1 MREGTQGTR
10 STRGLGSG
18 PMWRS
23 LDELAGSARFQ
34 EALDREFPESVHD
47 FDASETTRRNFLR
60 LMGASMALAGLY
72 GCSERPSGKIIPYV
86 QQPEQIV
93 PGMPLYFATAMPM
106 NGYGYGVIAESHEGR
121 PTKVEGNP
129 DHPASLGGTN
139 IFMQASAL
147 QLYDPDEFRAK
158 NVLRAGDIASWEAF
172 RAELQERLDLRREEK
187 DPAKRDFHEGKGVR
201 LLTGTITSPTLAAQ
215 VQKFLKEFPQA
226 RWHHYEPVARDNTT
240 QGAVLAFGKPV
251 NPVYRFRQPGP
262 KADGPPADAKV
273 IVSLDSDFLWAD
285 PGSLQYARHFAA
297 ARKVRVRNWW
307 QTTMSRLYVV
317 ESNFTLTGSMADHR
331 IPAPPHDVA
340 HFARALAAQL
350 GVERSARDI
359 PITWGKALDAIVA
372 DLQANR
378 GQSIVIVGE
387 SQPPEI
393 HRLGHL
399 INAALG
405 NVGKT
410 VYYTDPVEF
419 SPQGTGRPTTSIDSL
434 RQLTDDINANQV
446 DTLLILGDNP
456 VYNAPYDLHFG
467 DALFR
472 LSHPQASSSGKYENF
487 TAYLGLYSD
496 ETAYFCQ
503 WQLPQAHYLE
513 SWGDVRAFDGT
524 ASVIQPLIAPMRQG
538 RAAIE
543 VMEMA
548 LSPRA
553 NFAVRTGYEIV
564 RGHWQ
569 GKVKGDFDHW
579 WAKSLEKG
587 VIADTKL
594 PAIQVAPEPGGGG
607 GASAETDGE
616 SPASRATT
624 GPATTRP
631 AGPLQVIFRPD
642 PSVWDGAFANN
653 GWLQECPKFFTKLVW
668 DNAAAMSPKT
678 AKSRLPDFSDTTG
691 DGQVYRFT
699 APDGRWIEVPVLQLP
714 GLADDV
720 VVMTF
725 GYGRARGGA
734 ATIEA
739 DGKTPRGVNTY
750 AFRPSH
756 APWCVHGITA
766 ERTGRFHELVVT
778 HNHYAMDALPGFGRE
793 DERGRL
799 KPEVVEHPGMDEQT
813 LDTSNRKLIR
823 TTTLDYFNAAPEHRH
838 FVKELGSEAEKKPLL
853 SLYPGWDYSKGY
865 QWGMSIDMQS
875 CIGCNACLVA
885 CVAENNIPVVGRD
898 EVARQREMHWIR
910 IDQYFADDLDNPKVY
925 HQPVPCMQC
934 ENAPCEVV
942 CPVGATVHSPE
953 GINDMVYNRCVGTR
967 YCQNNCPYKVR
978 RFNFFNFFSGTP
990 AAYDL
995 QHNPQV
1001 TVRYRGVMEK
1011 CTYCIQRIQRTRI
1024 EIEKMIVRDEELIGK
1039 LKAERDAAPA
1049 EARADL
1055 DRRIDQL
1062 NRQKHNREFET
1073 LETLQTA
1080 CQQACPT
1087 NAIVFGHILP
1097 VTVIDDKGQEQK
1109 RLTRVSKLKQ
1119 EPLDYPLLAEL
1130 TTKPRTTYMARL
1142 RNPNPTLEPDA
1153 KS

>member
-1 MREGTQGTR
+1 
-10 STRGLGSG
+10 
-18 PMWRS
+18 
-23 LDELAGSARFQ
+23 LDELAGSAQFRT
-34 EALDREFPESVHD
+34 ALDREFPESVHD
-47 FDASETTRRNFLR
+47 FDGGDTTRRNFLR

-72 GCSERPSGKIIPYV
+72 GCSERPSGKILPYV
-86 QQPEQIV
+86 QQPEQVV
-93 PGMPLYFATAMPM
+93 PGMPLFFATAMPM
-106 NGYGYGVIAESHEGR
+106 NGYGLGVLAESHEGR
-121 PTKVEGNP
+121 PTKIEGNP
-129 DHPASLGGTN
+129 DHPASLGGSN
-139 IFMQASAL
+139 IFMQASVL

-158 NVLRAGDIASWEAF
+158 SVLRAGDINSWEAF
-172 RAELQERLDLRREEK
+172 RADLQERLDR
-187 DPAKRDFHEGKGVR
+187 KRQSGGKGVR
-201 LLTGTITSPTLAAQ
+201 LLTGTITSPTLAGQ
-215 VQKFLKEFPQA
+215 VQQFLKEFPQA
-226 RWHHYEPVARDNTT
+226 RWHRYEPVARDNTT
-240 QGAVLAFGKPV
+240 QGAVLAFGRPV
-251 NPVYRFRQPGP
+251 NTVYQFRRSEQHD
-262 KADGPPADAKV
+262 APPADATV
-273 IVSLDSDFLWAD
+273 IVSLDSDFLFAE
-285 PGSLQYARHFAA
+285 PGSLQYARHFTA
-297 ARKVRVRNWW
+297 ARKVRVRHEW
-307 QTTMSRLYVV
+307 QTTMNRLYAI

-331 IPAPPHDVA
+331 VPARPEDVA

-359 PITWGKALDAIVA
+359 PITWGKYLDAIVA

-378 GQSIVIVGE
+378 GASLVIVGE

-410 VYYTDPVEF
+410 LYYTDPVEF
-419 SPQGTGRPTTSIDSL
+419 TPQGTDRPATSIDSL

-446 DTLLILGDNP
+446 DTLLIMADNP
-456 VYNAPYDLHFG
+456 AYSAPYDLHFG

-472 LSHPQASSSGKYENF
+472 LSHGQVGSSGQFQNF
-487 TAYLGLYSD
+487 TAYLGLYHD

-524 ASVIQPLIAPMRQG
+524 ASIIQPLIAPMYQG
-538 RAAIE
+538 RSAIE
-543 VMEMA
+543 VMDWA

-553 NFAVRTGYEIV
+553 NFTARSGYEIV
-564 RGHWQ
+564 RGHWRGQ
-569 GKVKGDFDHW
+569 VKGDFEQW
-579 WAKSLEKG
+579 WSQSLQKG
-587 VIADTKL
+587 VIADTKAK
-594 PAIQVAPEPGGGG
+594 AISVTASGTAGGE
-607 GASAETDGE
+607 ASSGSAATT
-616 SPASRATT
+616 SPTT
-624 GPATTRP
+624 GPATTQP
-631 AGPLQVIFRPD
+631 TGSLAVIFRPD
-642 PSVWDGAFANN
+642 PSIWDGAFANN

-678 AKSRLPDFSDTTG
+678 AESRLTGFDRSKG
-691 DGQVYRFT
+691 DGQIYRFT
-699 APDGRWIEVPVLQLP
+699 APDGRWIEMPVLLLP
-714 GLADDV
+714 GLSDDV

-725 GYGRARGGA
+725 GYGRTRGGA
-734 ATIEA
+734 ATLEA

-756 APWCVHGITA
+756 SPWAVQGVTA
-766 ERTGRFHELVVT
+766 EHTGRFHELVVT

-799 KPEVVEHPGMDEQT
+799 KPHVVEHPGMDEQEV
-813 LDTSNRKLIR
+813 DTANRKIIR
-823 TTTLDYFNAAPEHRH
+823 TATLEYFNAAPEHRH
-838 FVKELGSEAEKKPLL
+838 FVKELGGDAEKKPLL

-865 QWGMSIDMQS
+865 QWGMSIDVQS
-875 CIGCNACLVA
+875 CIGCNACLVG
-885 CVAENNIPVVGRD
+885 CEAENNIPVVGRD

-910 IDQYFADDLDNPKVY
+910 IDQYFADDVENPKVY
-925 HQPVPCMQC
+925 HQPVPCMHC

-953 GINDMVYNRCVGTR
+953 GINDMIYNRCVGTR

-978 RFNFFNFFSGTP
+978 RFNFFNFFKGTP
-990 AAYDL
+990 PAFDL

-1024 EIEKMIVRDEELIGK
+1024 EIEKMIVRDEELISK
-1039 LKAERDAAPA
+1039 LQAERDAAPA
-1049 EARADL
+1049 DARGDL
-1055 DRRIDQL
+1055 DRRIDEL

-1073 LETLQTA
+1073 LENLQTA

-1087 NAIVFGHILP
+1087 DAIVFGHLLP
-1097 VTVIDDKGQEQK
+1097 VTVINANGQEEK
-1109 RLTRVSKLKQ
+1109 RLTRVTKLKQ